1 MLAKINPLFA
11 TGSSGSPCE
20 NDFLTTHT
28 QFHACPTPLNYP
40 RAGIL
45 HKIFPVCVH
54 EPCISVWKYFRICL
68 LFSSTLYS
76 FFFIFWVILF
86 PDSRESRREICR
98 WRGVSHFLEWRQQPP
113 KTKILLNL
121 LLLRK
126 SDLKWINRQM
136 KLLAICRQGQI
147 YERQY
152 GSSGT
157 ISPFK
162 WSDHNFF
169 VKTWKYICWI
179 LSNMVDFFFFRL
191 QPLYLWYDLPIGKGV
206 FIEPLLSRDC
216 ILSAAF

>member
-1 MLAKINPLFA
+1 MPLVLV
-11 TGSSGSPCE
+11 PCE

-54 EPCISVWKYFRICL
+54 EPCISVWKYFSIFL
-68 LFSSTLYS
+68 LFFNYFLQFLLYFLSNS
-76 FFFIFWVILF
+76 FPGFTGVEAWNL
-86 PDSRESRREICR
+86 SL
-98 WRGVSHFLEWRQQPP
+98 RGVSHFLEWHQQPP

-136 KLLAICRQGQI
+136 KLLAICSQGQI

-162 WSDHNFF
+162 WSDHKIV
-169 VKTWKYICWI
+169 VKTWKYIRWI
-179 LSNMVDFFFFRL
+179 LSKMVDFFFFRL

-216 ILSAAF
+216 ILSTAF